1 MPLSN
6 IPTLPQSLEPLAQI
20 AIHNTGAEGCSI
32 YQLDPQTGQR
42 ELKFACGTPVPEPDT
57 ENPDIDSPRLDS
69 FPLRVDE
76 KVDGLLTLV
85 FRHNT
90 PSEGRHALLERLARS
105 IEAVWRLRLL
115 PDSYAR
121 KAARIGELEAE
132 LADAKIADRARG
144 MLASVQPMS
153 GDAVE
158 AITRHVESVV
168 RPGQLDAVMS
178 ELTSEVERQIAER
191 ALASRAKILLQTRYG
206 MSEDQAHN
214 HLHLVSRKSRRRL
227 GDVAR
232 EVLKEPQL

>member
-1 MPLSN
+1 MPSKN
-6 IPTLPQSLEPLAQI
+6 KPTLPQSLEPLARI
-20 AIHNTGAEGCSI
+20 AIHNAGAEGCSI
-32 YQLDPQTGQR
+32 YQVDSQTGQR
-42 ELKFACGTPVPEPDT
+42 ELKFAWGAPVPDT
-57 ENPDIDSPRLDS
+57 ETLDIDSRRLDS
-69 FPLRVDE
+69 FPLHVDE

-85 FRHNT
+85 FAHNT
-90 PSEGRHALLERLARS
+90 PSGARRALLERLARS

-153 GDAVE
+153 GDAIE

-168 RPGQLDAVMS
+168 RPGQLESVLA
-178 ELTSEVERQIAER
+178 ELTSEVERQIADR

-206 MSEDQAHN
+206 MSEVQAHN

-232 EVLKEPQL
+232 EVLKEPQQL